1 MIMIHKKTKAKTKAG
16 TVGKKSNSCRCL
28 RTEFS
33 AVLSSG
39 AFFDFCKRR
48 LPKSMNLSRNLK
60 IYIYEN
66 GLQKIFVHC
75 HNSLE
80 YLNSIQFWNL
90 NLFPLDYFEEEK
102 KTNYKALFSDN
113 KLFTINIQ
121 CYLVDFHRRLMPKQT
136 IDVNCNFEFVFK
148 KNNWFNKFSR
158 MVNRNQYVVF
168 RKS

>member
-1 MIMIHKKTKAKTKAG
+1 MFT
-16 TVGKKSNSCRCL
+16 
-28 RTEFS
+28 
-33 AVLSSG
+33 
-39 AFFDFCKRR
+39 
-48 LPKSMNLSRNLK
+48 
-60 IYIYEN
+60 
-66 GLQKIFVHC
+66 
-75 HNSLE
+75 
-80 YLNSIQFWNL
+80 
-90 NLFPLDYFEEEK
+90 LDYFEEEK